1 MFSNQQTISKKISF
15 TGIGLHSG
23 NPVNI
28 TLIPGKIDSGIN
40 FIFKNNKIRASWK
53 NAEIS
58 QLCTKIKKKD
68 IYLST
73 IEHLMSALSGLGIQ
87 NLSIQISS
95 EEVPILDGS
104 AKEFFEKI
112 LEIGLV
118 DQKVPQKVIN
128 IKKKIIYKKNEKL
141 IQIEPNDHKKLIID
155 YTIDFKEEFVKK
167 QHLKYEHN
175 FENYKN
181 IYEAR
186 TFCFHKDLEKIF
198 AMGLAKGGS
207 LDNAIV
213 VSGNKI
219 LNQGGLR
226 YKNEFVKHKIL
237 DCIGDLYLA
246 EFQIWGDIKTFGGGH
261 ELNLML
267 LKEIFSSKDNFEL
280 INCF

>member
-1 MFSNQQTISKKISF
+1 VFSNQHTISKKIVFS
-15 TGIGLHSG
+15 GVGLHSG
-23 NPVNI
+23 NTVNI
-28 TLIPGKIDSGIN
+28 ILIPEKKDSGIN
-40 FIFKNNKIRASWK
+40 FIFKNNQIKASWK

-58 QLCTKIKKKD
+58 QLCTKIKKKE
-68 IYLST
+68 IQLST
-73 IEHLMSALSGLGIQ
+73 IEHLMSALSGLGIT

-95 EEVPILDGS
+95 DEVPILDGS
-104 AKEFFEKI
+104 AKEFYEKI
-112 LEIGLV
+112 IEIGLV
-118 DQKVPQKVIN
+118 NQKVPQKIIN
-128 IKKKIIYKKNEKL
+128 IKKKIIYKENGKF
-141 IQIEPNDHKKLIID
+141 IQIEPNNHKKLIVD
-155 YTIDFKEEFVKK
+155 CTIDFKDEFVKK
-167 QHLKYEHN
+167 QHFKYEHS

-181 IYEAR
+181 IYKAR

-246 EFQIWGDIKTFGGGH
+246 EFQIYGNLKSFGGGH

-267 LKEIFSSKDNFEL
+267 LKEIFRSKDNFEL
-280 INCF
+280 I

>member
-1 MFSNQQTISKKISF
+1 VFSSQHTILKKIVFS
-15 TGIGLHSG
+15 GVGLHSG
-23 NPVNI
+23 NTVNI
-28 TLIPGKIDSGIN
+28 ILIPEKKDSGIN
-40 FIFKNNKIRASWK
+40 FIFKNNQIKASWK

-68 IYLST
+68 IRLST
-73 IEHLMSALSGLGIQ
+73 IEHLMSALSGLGIT

-95 EEVPILDGS
+95 DEVPILDGS
-104 AKEFFEKI
+104 AKEFYEKI

-118 DQKVPQKVIN
+118 NQKVPQKIIN
-128 IKKKIIYKKNEKL
+128 IKKKIMYKENGKF
-141 IQIEPNDHKKLIID
+141 IQIEPNNHKKLIVD
-155 YTIDFKEEFVKK
+155 CTIDFKDEFVKK
-167 QHLKYEHN
+167 QHFKYEHS
-175 FENYKN
+175 FENYKD
-181 IYEAR
+181 IYKAR

-226 YKNEFVKHKIL
+226 YKNEFVKHKVL

-246 EFQIWGDIKTFGGGH
+246 EFQIYGNVKSFGGGH

-267 LKEIFSSKDNFEL
+267 LKEIFRSKDNFEL
-280 INCF
+280 I

>member
-1 MFSNQQTISKKISF
+1 MFSNQHTISKKIVFS
-15 TGIGLHSG
+15 GVGLHSG
-23 NPVNI
+23 NTVNI
-28 TLIPGKIDSGIN
+28 ILIPEKKDSGIN
-40 FIFKNNKIRASWK
+40 FIFKNNQIKASWK

-68 IYLST
+68 IQLST
-73 IEHLMSALSGLGIQ
+73 IEHLMSALSGLGIT

-95 EEVPILDGS
+95 DEVPILDGS
-104 AKEFFEKI
+104 AKEFYEKI
-112 LEIGLV
+112 IEIGLV
-118 DQKVPQKVIN
+118 NQKVPQKIIN
-128 IKKKIIYKKNEKL
+128 IKKKIIYKENGKF
-141 IQIEPNDHKKLIID
+141 IQIEPNNNKKLIVD
-155 YTIDFKEEFVKK
+155 CTIDFKDEFVKT
-167 QHLKYEHN
+167 QHFKYEHS

-181 IYEAR
+181 IYKAR

-246 EFQIWGDIKTFGGGH
+246 EFQIYGNLKSFGGGH

-267 LKEIFSSKDNFEL
+267 LKEIFRSKDNFEL
-280 INCF
+280 I

>member
-1 MFSNQQTISKKISF
+1 MISNQHTISKKIVFS
-15 TGIGLHSG
+15 GVGLHSG
-23 NPVNI
+23 NTVNI
-28 TLIPGKIDSGIN
+28 ILIPEKKDSGIN
-40 FIFKNNKIRASWK
+40 FIFKNNQIKASWK

-68 IYLST
+68 IRLST
-73 IEHLMSALSGLGIQ
+73 IEHLMSALSGLGIT

-95 EEVPILDGS
+95 DEVPILDGS
-104 AKEFFEKI
+104 AKEFYEKI

-118 DQKVPQKVIN
+118 NQKVPQKIIN
-128 IKKKIIYKKNEKL
+128 IKKKIMYKENGKF
-141 IQIEPNDHKKLIID
+141 IQIEPNNHKKIIVD
-155 YTIDFKEEFVKK
+155 CTIDFKDEFVKK
-167 QHLKYEHN
+167 QHFKYEHS
-175 FENYKN
+175 FENYKD
-181 IYEAR
+181 IYKAR

-246 EFQIWGDIKTFGGGH
+246 EFQIYGNVKSFGGGH

-267 LKEIFSSKDNFEL
+267 LKEIFRSKDNFEL
-280 INCF
+280 I

>member
-53 NAEIS
+53 NTEIS

-118 DQKVPQKVIN
+118 DQKVSQKVIN
-128 IKKKIIYKKNEKL
+128 IKKKIIYEKNDKF
-141 IQIEPNDHKKLIID
+141 IQIEPIDKKKLIID
-155 YTIDFKEEFVKK
+155 YTIDYKEEFIKK
-167 QHLKYEHN
+167 QNFKYEHN

-181 IYEAR
+181 IYKAR
-186 TFCFHKDLEKIF
+186 TFCLHKDLEKIF

-207 LDNAIV
+207 LDNALV

-226 YKNEFVKHKIL
+226 YPDEFVKHKIL
-237 DCIGDLYLA
+237 DCVGDLYLA
-246 EFQIWGDIKTFGGGH
+246 EFQILGNLKTFGGGH

-267 LKEIFSSKDNFEL
+267 LREIFSSKDNYE
-280 INCF
+280 II

>member
-1 MFSNQQTISKKISF
+1 MFSNQHTISKKIVFS
-15 TGIGLHSG
+15 GVGLHSG
-23 NPVNI
+23 NTVNI
-28 TLIPGKIDSGIN
+28 ILIPEKKDSGIN
-40 FIFKNNKIRASWK
+40 FIFKNNQIKASWK

-68 IYLST
+68 IRLST
-73 IEHLMSALSGLGIQ
+73 IEHLMSALSGLGIT
-87 NLSIQISS
+87 NLLIQISS
-95 EEVPILDGS
+95 DEVPILDGS
-104 AKEFFEKI
+104 AKEFYEKI

-118 DQKVPQKVIN
+118 NQKVPQKIIN
-128 IKKKIIYKKNEKL
+128 IKKKIMYKENGKF
-141 IQIEPNDHKKLIID
+141 IQIEPNNHKKLIVD
-155 YTIDFKEEFVKK
+155 CTIDFKDEFVKK
-167 QHLKYEHN
+167 QHFKYEHS
-175 FENYKN
+175 FENYKD
-181 IYEAR
+181 IYKAR

-246 EFQIWGDIKTFGGGH
+246 EFQIYGNVKSFGGGH

-267 LKEIFSSKDNFEL
+267 LKEIFRSKDNFEL
-280 INCF
+280 I